1 MRKVFFILILSFL
14 ISIIFCQDS
23 TDIDSIS
30 SESPSISGESSN
42 DLVDCLRVNNNT
54 EKSSL
59 SLSSCTTYNK
69 DNKIEKDQNKIY
81 CCLLKITYESNKE
94 EKYCMT
100 TVGELDKIDERKEI
114 LRYLDK
120 TIKTISIDCSAK
132 YLGTIS
138 LVSILILIFILN
150 TFNI

>member
-69 DNKIEKDQNKIY
+69 DKKLRKIKI
-81 CCLLKITYESNKE
+81 
-94 EKYCMT
+94 KYT
-100 TVGELDKIDERKEI
+100 
-114 LRYLDK
+114 
-120 TIKTISIDCSAK
+120 A
-132 YLGTIS
+132 
-138 LVSILILIFILN
+138 VS
-150 TFNI
+150 

>member
-23 TDIDSIS
+23 THIDSIS
-30 SESPSISGESSN
+30 SESISISDESSN
-42 DLVDCLRVNNNT
+42 PSNPLEECLNVNNKT
-54 EKSSL
+54 ERSSL

-69 DNKIEKDQNKIY
+69 GKTIEKEQNKTY

-114 LRYLDK
+114 LKYLDK
-120 TIKTISIDCSAK
+120 TIKTISIDCSEK

-138 LVSILILIFILN
+138 LVSILILILF
-150 TFNI
+150 